1 MTNANRQFESHE
13 FDEVSE
19 AFSNSTHHSN
29 GNGKTSTTS
38 VQYGLEA
45 DDDLTPEEEQQL
57 AGFNPATPQLIS
69 EEYRLKQDQESAIE
83 RPLAE
88 RASIRLGS
96 VVAVVGTV
104 MGAGAVLWFGFLQPR
119 PPARQVTQSPTP
131 TPTTPPTFDETA

>member
-13 FDEVSE
+13 FDEMSE
-19 AFSNSTHHSN
+19 AFFNPTHHSN

-38 VQYGLEA
+38 VQHDLEA

-69 EEYRLKQDQESAIE
+69 EEYRLKQDQESAVE

-96 VVAVVGTV
+96 VVASG
-104 MGAGAVLWFGFLQPR
+104 
-119 PPARQVTQSPTP
+119 
-131 TPTTPPTFDETA
+131 